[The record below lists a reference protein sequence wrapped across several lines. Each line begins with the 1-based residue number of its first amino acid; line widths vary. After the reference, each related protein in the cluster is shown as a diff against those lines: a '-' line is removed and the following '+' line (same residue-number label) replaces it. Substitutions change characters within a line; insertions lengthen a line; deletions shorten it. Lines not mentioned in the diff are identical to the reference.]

1 MDLSIVYLKKRK
13 AFGRAA
19 THLIITEPEPLGEF
33 ETNEALIASY
43 PERTRVLLNVQAVPE
58 RSEHWV
64 GACRPVARARLWHEL
79 AERRLSQSPHK
90 TAWPSCVTAQPPP
103 HLSTPLATDSLRRGF
118 CTLHRP
124 RARGIPEPR
133 HEPHGGRLA
142 QGRRSHR
149 EGPDRTLPQEGYTP
163 LITLLSTP

>member
-103 HLSTPLATDSLRRGF
+103 HLSTPLATDSLRRGSVL
-118 CTLHRP
+118 CIDPEHVEYQSHGMNHMEGGWPKDVDPTEKDQTARYRKKVTRP
-124 RARGIPEPR
+124 
-133 HEPHGGRLA
+133 
-142 QGRRSHR
+142 
-149 EGPDRTLPQEGYTP
+149 
-163 LITLLSTP
+163 